1 MVEGSATCRPTRYDC
16 EKPKAEVEGL
26 DTPSYTD
33 YSSAKDFFEA
43 VSSVLVT
50 IACIIALI
58 IGAVC
63 TAIYVVRWPILIG
76 CVMALLLYTS

>member
-1 MVEGSATCRPTRYDC
+1 M
-16 EKPKAEVEGL
+16 K
-26 DTPSYTD
+26 
-33 YSSAKDFFEA
+33 AKDFFEA

-58 IGAVC
+58 IGAAC

-76 CVMALLLYTS
+76 CVMALLLYTSCAATMCRGLTL